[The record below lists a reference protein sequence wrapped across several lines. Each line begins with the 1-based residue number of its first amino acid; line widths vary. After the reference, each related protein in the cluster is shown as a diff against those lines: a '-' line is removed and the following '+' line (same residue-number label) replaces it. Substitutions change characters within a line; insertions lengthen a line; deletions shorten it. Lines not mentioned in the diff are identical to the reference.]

1 MLSKVMSYS
10 VAYIP
15 YSGSYVVMGYEERK
29 FTFLMTR
36 ENGTKCSRDFLQQS
50 HPNAVI
56 HTDHGLKRHVILVP
70 FKKND
75 AVLVPG
81 ETKERKTYHVLK
93 PQIGALWRL
102 CMEYSDGIYQPPLSD
117 HSHTVLHVLKA
128 EAPVL
133 LKKLGVTWPRDAV
146 RALETRVEE
155 LFRTHRFHREK
166 IPVEGAADGAGAQP
180 MAALILPVV
189 EEAQPVDANH
199 VQGIVKPEPGL
210 VKPEP
215 GLANPEPG
223 LVKPEPGLV
232 KPEPGLVKAE
242 PVDEE
247 SQILKERR
255 RVKAEAQAKAQ
266 AHAKAQANAAK
277 LLQLNY
283 RHHQSKQLVRQ
294 AKRDFRS
301 RLLKA
306 TADKLVKV
314 AAKLIA
320 EDETMRD
327 TLHSEI
333 IPAMLAALPQLP
345 AAQGP
350 AKRQKT
356 DEVIILDD

>member
-1 MLSKVMSYS
+1 M
-10 VAYIP
+10 IRTN
-15 YSGSYVVMGYEERK
+15 YEGE
-29 FTFLMTR
+29 
-36 ENGTKCSRDFLQQS
+36 E
-50 HPNAVI
+50 HI
-56 HTDHGLKRHVILVP
+56 ILESWVRGDSP
-70 FKKND
+70 
-75 AVLVPG
+75 LVPG
-81 ETKERKTYHVLK
+81 ERILRDTFKVQKSHLSAMWKACNHEV
-93 PQIGALWRL
+93 
-102 CMEYSDGIYQPPLSD
+102 GIYGPPLS
-117 HSHTVLHVLKA
+117 SESVAVLQYLLDKEPALYHRLNVKYPRDSVDNVQKRVNECFKA
-128 EAPVL
+128 HGFHRKKLAVEAP
-133 LKKLGVTWPRDAV
+133 G
-146 RALETRVEE
+146 
-155 LFRTHRFHREK
+155 
-166 IPVEGAADGAGAQP
+166 DGAGAQP

-189 EEAQPVDANH
+189 QQAQPVDAN
-199 VQGIVKPEPGL
+199 PEPGL

-215 GLANPEPG
+215 GLVKPEPG

-314 AAKLIA
+314 AAKVIA
-320 EDETMRD
+320 EDETMRG

-333 IPAMLAALPQLP
+333 IPALLAALPQLP

>member
-1 MLSKVMSYS
+1 MSYS

-56 HTDHGLKRHVILVP
+56 HTDHVLKMHVILVP
-70 FKKND
+70 FTKND

-117 HSHTVLHVLKA
+117 HSHTVLNVLKA

-189 EEAQPVDANH
+189 EEAQPV
-199 VQGIVKPEPGL
+199 VQAVKPEPAGDQVKLAVVQTEPAEDDSKHESEVLKKRRIAKQTKAAAFLQTRLRRCKLDKDIDQDQLFQALEEVVAEEIVSMVKKCQTEAKMKQAVEAL
-210 VKPEP
+210 VK
-215 GLANPEPG
+215 
-223 LVKPEPGLV
+223 
-232 KPEPGLVKAE
+232 
-242 PVDEE
+242 
-247 SQILKERR
+247 
-255 RVKAEAQAKAQ
+255 
-266 AHAKAQANAAK
+266 
-277 LLQLNY
+277 
-283 RHHQSKQLVRQ
+283 
-294 AKRDFRS
+294 
-301 RLLKA
+301 
-306 TADKLVKV
+306 TAV
-314 AAKLIA
+314 AAVA
-320 EDETMRD
+320 EDETMRG

-333 IPAMLAALPQLP
+333 IPALLAALPQLP